1 MPFLIDMFPMQCKN
15 NQVLIPP
22 TNINVII
29 QKRILKSSNLD
40 FKLLLPLY
48 VLTNNKNILSKV
60 TLTSC
65 LSLYCLEQS
74 SVNYYLT
81 KN

>member
-1 MPFLIDMFPMQCKN
+1 MFPMQCKN

-22 TNINVII
+22 TNINL

-65 LSLYCLEQS
+65 LSLYCLEQIS
-74 SVNYYLT
+74 LNYYLT

>member
-1 MPFLIDMFPMQCKN
+1 MFPMQCKN

-22 TNINVII
+22 TNIKFII
-29 QKRILKSSNLD
+29 QKRILIFSNLD

-60 TLTSC
+60 TLTNC
-65 LSLYCLEQS
+65 LSLYCLEQIS
-74 SVNYYLT
+74 LNYYLT

>member
-1 MPFLIDMFPMQCKN
+1 MPFFIDMFPMLCKN

-22 TNINVII
+22 TNINL

-65 LSLYCLEQS
+65 LSLYCLEQIS
-74 SVNYYLT
+74 LNYYLT